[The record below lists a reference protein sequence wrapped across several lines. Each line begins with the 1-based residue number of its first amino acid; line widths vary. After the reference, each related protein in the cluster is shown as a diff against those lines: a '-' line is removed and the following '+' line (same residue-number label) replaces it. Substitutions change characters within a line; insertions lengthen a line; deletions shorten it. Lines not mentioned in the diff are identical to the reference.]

1 MFVGSGFKHSICSFI
16 HQTNA
21 KHAFAKHKRIKK
33 KKRFMTKIKKKK
45 SLFQSNLYSEMQ
57 EAQGFFS
64 KVLKRGSI

>member
-1 MFVGSGFKHSICSFI
+1 
-16 HQTNA
+16 
-21 KHAFAKHKRIKK
+21 
-33 KKRFMTKIKKKK
+33 MTKIKKKK

>member
-1 MFVGSGFKHSICSFI
+1 MRSTRLPNIKEL
-16 HQTNA
+16 
-21 KHAFAKHKRIKK
+21 KK

-64 KVLKRGSI
+64 KVLKLGSI

>member
-21 KHAFAKHKRIKK
+21 KHAYAKHKRIKKKK
-33 KKRFMTKIKKKK
+33 KKRFMTKIKKKIHC
-45 SLFQSNLYSEMQ
+45 FNLCNEMQ

-64 KVLKRGSI
+64 MVFKLVSI